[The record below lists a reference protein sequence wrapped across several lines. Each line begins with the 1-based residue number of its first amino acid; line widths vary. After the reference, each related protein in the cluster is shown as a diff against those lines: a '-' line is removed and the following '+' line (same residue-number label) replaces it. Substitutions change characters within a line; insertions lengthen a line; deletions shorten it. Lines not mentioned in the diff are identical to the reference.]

1 MVTDCRSSMEM
12 PFAIDSDDLST
23 SLFVIFKYMV
33 FLSLVVV
40 CIIFSRPLAAAVDGK
55 KGRGEPLKSLL
66 LTSHYVQEMFP
77 YGGSQS
83 KA

>member
-1 MVTDCRSSMEM
+1 MKM
-12 PFAIDSDDLST
+12 PVGIDLGDLST

-33 FLSLVVV
+33 FLSLVV

-55 KGRGEPLKSLL
+55 KGRGGEPLKSLL